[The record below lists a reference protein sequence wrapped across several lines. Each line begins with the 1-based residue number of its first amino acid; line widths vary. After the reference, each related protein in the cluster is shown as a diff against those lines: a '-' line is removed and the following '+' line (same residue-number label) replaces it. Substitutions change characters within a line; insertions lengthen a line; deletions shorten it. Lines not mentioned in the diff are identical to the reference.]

1 MVKTRKPGDRP
12 ESFWLT
18 RRRVDDYR
26 RIRMNV
32 SASTAAQSSSSKVA
46 LLPVVLL
53 SAFIGAFVVFGVGF
67 AHSNVL
73 HNAAH
78 DSRHA
83 LGFPC
88 H

>member
-1 MVKTRKPGDRP
+1 M
-12 ESFWLT
+12 
-18 RRRVDDYR
+18 
-26 RIRMNV
+26 
-32 SASTAAQSSSSKVA
+32 SASVSSTASASQASVSRAA

-53 SAFIGAFVVFGVGF
+53 SAFVGAFVVFGVGF

>member
-1 MVKTRKPGDRP
+1 M
-12 ESFWLT
+12 
-18 RRRVDDYR
+18 
-26 RIRMNV
+26 
-32 SASTAAQSSSSKVA
+32 SSSVSSSATQATGSRAA

-53 SAFIGAFVVFGVGF
+53 SAFVGAFVVFGVGF

>member
-1 MVKTRKPGDRP
+1 M
-12 ESFWLT
+12 
-18 RRRVDDYR
+18 
-26 RIRMNV
+26 
-32 SASTAAQSSSSKVA
+32 SASVSSAASASQASVSRAA
-46 LLPVVLL
+46 LLPAVLL
-53 SAFIGAFVVFGVGF
+53 SAFVGAFVVFGVGF

>member
-1 MVKTRKPGDRP
+1 
-12 ESFWLT
+12 
-18 RRRVDDYR
+18 
-26 RIRMNV
+26 MNSTFS
-32 SASTAAQSSSSKVA
+32 SAAHGASSRAAI
-46 LLPVVLL
+46 LPIALL

>member
-1 MVKTRKPGDRP
+1 M
-12 ESFWLT
+12 
-18 RRRVDDYR
+18 
-26 RIRMNV
+26 
-32 SASTAAQSSSSKVA
+32 SASVSSAASASQASVSRAA
-46 LLPVVLL
+46 LLPIVLL
-53 SAFIGAFVVFGVGF
+53 SAFVGAFVVFGVGF